1 MPAKKFKVL
10 VADELNPEGLQGL
23 KKEAQVDAKTG
34 LPEADLLKV
43 IGDYDA
49 LIVRSTTQVTRKVI
63 EAGKRLKVIGRAG
76 VGVDNIDVEAATER
90 GVVVVNAPEES
101 TAAAAEHTVA
111 MMLSLARRI
120 PQADASMRKG
130 RWERSKFIGV
140 QVVGKTLGVIGLGR
154 VGSDVA
160 RKARGLGM
168 KIVGTDPFLS
178 PARAREMGIEF
189 LVLDKVLAQADF
201 LTLHIPLTSETRHLL
216 GKRELAKVKPG
227 VRIVN
232 VSRGGVIDEA
242 ALVQALKSGRVAGAA
257 LDVFAEEPPKSSP
270 LLAMEEVVLTPHLG
284 ASTVEAQNRV
294 ARTISDHVL
303 AALRGK
309 SVRNAINIVT
319 LKPEHAEAL
328 GPYLPLAEKVGSLA
342 SQLLGALPAQV
353 EVALHGAEVEAEA
366 QVLSN
371 AALKGALEPWEPGV
385 NLVNASRVAKRKGI
399 QTSAFTTEAIEGL
412 AGLVAVK
419 VAAGKARK
427 EVAGTVF
434 GRDDPR
440 IVKIDGYRVNAVPEG
455 YMIVGPHI
463 DKPRIIG
470 PVGMV
475 MGEARINIAAMQ
487 VGRIRQGEEAV
498 MVLNV
503 DSRPPEELLDKIRG
517 IDGIRDVK
525 LVKL

>member
-1 MPAKKFKVL
+1 MSAKKFKVL
-10 VADELNPEGLQGL
+10 VADELNPDGLEGLR
-23 KKEAQVDAKTG
+23 KVAQVDAKVG
-34 LPEADLLKV
+34 LPPAELERAIADC
-43 IGDYDA
+43 DA
-49 LIVRSTTQVTRKVI
+49 LIVRSATQVTRRVL
-63 EAGKRLKVIGRAG
+63 EAGKRLKVVGRAG

-90 GVVVVNAPEES
+90 GVAVVNAPEES

-111 MMLSLARRI
+111 MLLALARRI

-130 RWERSKFIGV
+130 KWERSKFTGV
-140 QVVGKTLGVIGLGR
+140 QVVGKTLGVVGLGR

-168 KIVGTDPFLS
+168 AVVGTDPFLS

-189 LVLDKVLAQADF
+189 LPLDKVLARADF
-201 LTLHIPLTSETRHLL
+201 LTLHIPLTSETRGLI

-227 VRIVN
+227 VRIIN

-257 LDVFAEEPPKSSP
+257 LDVFAEEPPKNSP
-270 LLAMEEVVLTPHLG
+270 LLEMEQVVLTPHLG
-284 ASTVEAQNRV
+284 ASTVEAQSRV
-294 ARTISDHVL
+294 SRTISDQVL
-303 AALRGK
+303 AALQGK
-309 SVRNAINIVT
+309 PVQNAINIVT
-319 LKPEHAEAL
+319 LKPEHAESL
-328 GPYLPLAEKVGSLA
+328 GPYLPLAEKIGSLA
-342 SQLLGALPAQV
+342 SQLLGAAPAQV

-385 NLVNASRVAKRKGI
+385 NAVNASRLAKRRGV
-399 QTSAFTTEAIEGL
+399 QVSSFTTEAIEGL

-419 VAAGKARK
+419 VAAGKAKK

-440 IVKIDGYRVNAVPEG
+440 IVKIDGYRINAVPEG

-463 DKPRIIG
+463 DRPRIIG

-475 MGEARINIAAMQ
+475 MGDAKINIAAMQ
-487 VGRIRQGEEAV
+487 VGRIRQGEEAI

-503 DSRPPEELLDKIRG
+503 DAPVGPEILAKLRT

>member
-1 MPAKKFKVL
+1 MPARKFKVL
-10 VADELNPEGLQGL
+10 VAEELNPEGLRGL
-23 KKEAQVDAKTG
+23 TRAARVEVKTG
-34 LPEADLLKV
+34 LSEADLLKAV
-43 IGDYDA
+43 ADCDA
-49 LIVRSTTQVTRKVI
+49 LIVRSATQVTRRVL
-63 EAGKRLKVIGRAG
+63 EAGKRLKVVGRAG

-90 GVVVVNAPEES
+90 GVAVVNAPEES

-111 MMLSLARRI
+111 MMLALARRI

-130 RWERSKFIGV
+130 KWERSRFVGV

-168 KIVGTDPFLS
+168 RVVGTDPFLS
-178 PARAREMGIEF
+178 PGRAREMGIEF
-189 LVLDKVLAQADF
+189 LPMEKVLAQADF
-201 LTLHIPLTSETRHLL
+201 LTLHVPLTSETRHLL
-216 GKRELAKVKPG
+216 GKKELSSVKPG
-227 VRIVN
+227 VRVVN
-232 VSRGGVIDEA
+232 ASRGGVIDEA
-242 ALVQALKSGRVAGAA
+242 ALVEALKSGRVAGAA
-257 LDVFAEEPPKSSP
+257 LDVFAEEPPKGSP
-270 LLAMEEVVLTPHLG
+270 LLSMEQVVLTPHLG
-284 ASTVEAQNRV
+284 ASTVEAQSRV
-294 ARTISDHVL
+294 AQTIADQVL
-303 AALRGK
+303 AALEGRP
-309 SVRNAINIVT
+309 VRNAINIVT
-319 LKPEHAEAL
+319 LRPEHAEAL

-342 SQLLGALPAQV
+342 SQLLGAPPRQV

-371 AALKGALEPWEPGV
+371 AALRGALEPWEPGV
-385 NLVNASRVAKRKGI
+385 NLVNASRVAKRKGV
-399 QTSAFTTEAIEGL
+399 QTSAFATEAIEGL

-419 VAAGKARK
+419 VAAGKAKK

-475 MGEARINIAAMQ
+475 MGDARINIAAMQ
-487 VGRIRQGEEAV
+487 VGRIRQGEEAI

-503 DSRPPEELLDKIRG
+503 DAPVTPEILARLRK
-517 IDGIRDVK
+517 IDGILDVK